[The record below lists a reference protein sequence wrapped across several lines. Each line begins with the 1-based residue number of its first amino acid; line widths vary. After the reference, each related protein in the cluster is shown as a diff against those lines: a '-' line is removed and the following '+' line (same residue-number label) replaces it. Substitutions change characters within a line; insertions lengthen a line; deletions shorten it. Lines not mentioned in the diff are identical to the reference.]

1 MNLIQ
6 FPFTG
11 GVVNY
16 PDDPALFA
24 DTTNVP
30 AISAIVADY
39 SGAMNLTPYT
49 GPWPIP
55 APPVYQTRMLPGELT
70 GLLGTTPDSGKAGYR
85 KIYQAAYPRGAAVSG
100 ETNTRVRA
108 RAIVDDTAL
117 LFFELLNRPPSA
129 DGLVDVLGDAVDE
142 ALAEFV
148 TADYITQV
156 DKDYVQLGIVS

>member
-11 GVVNY
+11 GVVVY

-24 DTTNVP
+24 DTINVP
-30 AISAIVADY
+30 AISAVVADY
-39 SGAMNLTPYT
+39 SGVMALTPYT
-49 GPWPIP
+49 GPWPI
-55 APPVYQTRMLPGELT
+55 ADSRRTRMLPGELT
-70 GLLGTTPDSGKAGYR
+70 GLLGSTPDSGKAGYR
-85 KIYQAAYPRGAAVSG
+85 KIYQAAYPRGAAVNG
-100 ETNTRVRA
+100 ENATRVRA
-108 RAIVDDTAL
+108 RAVVDDTAL

-148 TADYITQV
+148 TANYITQV
-156 DKDYVQLGIVS
+156 DKDYVQLGIIS